1 MDSQNL
7 IEQDAMWETFDTLE
21 PEQSW
26 VPSNEEKW
34 LIDQIATVL
43 KKLST

>member
-7 IEQDAMWETFDTLE
+7 VEQDAMWETFDTLE

-26 VPSNEEKW
+26 VPSDEEKMA
-34 LIDQIATVL
+34 D
-43 KKLST
+43 

>member
-7 IEQDAMWETFDTLE
+7 FEQDAMWETFDTLK

-26 VPSNEEKW
+26 VPNDEEKW
-34 LIDQIATVL
+34 LIDEIAKVL